1 MGDWLRIA
9 ELFDFEKGALQSSK
23 CTPGEFTFITAAE
36 EWKTHNE
43 FTHDCEALIF
53 AMGAS
58 GSLGRTHYFKG
69 KFISS
74 DLCFI
79 LQPKKHLKLD
89 LTFYYYIFNF
99 LRAEIVSKLAKDTSK
114 LAINQKSFGD
124 YKLPYFDYDHQLIFS
139 EKLKNIGGI
148 TSEIGNEFDGQLS
161 HLKLL
166 RQAVLQEAVEGK
178 LSAEWRKQHPVVK
191 GDPQFD
197 AVALLKQI
205 KDEKERLAKE
215 GKIRKEKLL
224 PPIVNADKP
233 FDLPEGWLWCR
244 LGEVSEQYV
253 DCPHATPH
261 YTSDGYICLRA
272 PNIVE
277 GKLRFNE
284 IRYVSAAEYEKRI
297 QRLKPSRDDLVYI
310 REGGRLGIA
319 GIIDSDE
326 PVCLGQRLMLVRF
339 FESTTAVLM
348 ANTLNSPQ
356 AFKGIVGKT
365 IGAASPHVNVRDVIA
380 YPVPLPSLAE
390 QQAIVDRVDSLM
402 SVIDEL
408 EKQVADRKEQ
418 AQMLMQTVLREAFD
432 SDSTA
437 QKSFL
442 ND

>member
-1 MGDWLRIA
+1 MGEWLRIA
-9 ELFDFEKGALQSSK
+9 DLFDFEKGSLQSSK

-58 GSLGRTHYFKG
+58 GSLGRTHYFNG

-99 LRAEIVSKLAKDTSK
+99 LRAEIVSKLAKGTSK

-124 YKLPYFDYDHQLIFS
+124 YKLPYFDYDHQLFFRG
-139 EKLKNIGGI
+139 KLKNIGGI
-148 TSEIGNEFDGQLS
+148 TSEIGNEFDEQLT
-161 HLKLL
+161 HLNQL
-166 RQAVLQEAVEGK
+166 RQAVLQEAIEGK
-178 LSAEWRKQHPVVK
+178 LTAEWRKQFPLVK
-191 GDPQFD
+191 GDPKYD
-197 AVALLKQI
+197 ASALLAQI
-205 KDEKERLAKE
+205 KTEKARLVKE

-224 PPIVNADKP
+224 PAITNADVP
-233 FDLPEGWLWCR
+233 FELPEGWEWCR

-277 GKLRFNE
+277 GKLLFKE
-284 IRYVSAAEYEKRI
+284 IRYVSADEFEKRI
-297 QRLKPSRDDLVYI
+297 QRLRPRRNDLVYI

-319 GIIDSDE
+319 GIIDSDDS
-326 PVCLGQRLMLVRF
+326 VCLGQRLMLVRF
-339 FESTTAVLM
+339 FESTTAILM
-348 ANTLNSPQ
+348 ANALNSPQ

-380 YPVPLPSLAE
+380 YPVPLPPLAE
-390 QQAIVDRVDSLM
+390 QQAIVARVESLM
-402 SVIDEL
+402 AVIDEL
-408 EKQVADRKEQ
+408 VKQVAERKEQ
-418 AQMLMQTVLREAFD
+418 AQLLMKTVLRDAFD
-432 SDSTA
+432 G
-437 QKSFL
+437 
-442 ND
+442 N